1 MSKPLQIGDRVPQV
15 TFRLRD
21 ANGWVDRSSA
31 DVFDGRTV
39 IAFALPG
46 AFTPTCSGSQV
57 PGYDAYAGEFARLGV
72 DEIVCISVNDGFVM
86 HAWARELGV
95 QHVHMLADGNAE
107 FTRAMGMLVDK
118 DDLGFGARSWRYS
131 MLVRDG
137 VISQLFAEPRVPG
150 DPYGA
155 SSPETMLA
163 HLAPDAPR
171 PDDIVL
177 VTREG
182 CGHCT
187 RAKQALAAAGKPYEE
202 VRLGGGLSVRG
213 LRALSGQA
221 TTPQVFVNGA
231 CIGGADELEALL
243 RRAEGIA
250 AAA

>member
-1 MSKPLQIGDRVPQV
+1 MSKQLQIGDRVPQV
-15 TFRLRD
+15 NFRLRD
-21 ANGWVDRSSA
+21 AGGWVERSSA
-31 DVFDGRTV
+31 DVFSGRTV

-57 PGYDAYAGEFARLGV
+57 PGYDAFAAEFRRLGV
-72 DEIVCISVNDGFVM
+72 DEVVCISVNDGFVM

-95 QHVHMLADGNAE
+95 QHVQMLADGNAE

-137 VISQLFAEPRVPG
+137 VIEQLFAEPRVPG

-155 SSPETMLA
+155 SSPEAMLA
-163 HLAPDAPR
+163 HLAPGVAR

-182 CGHCT
+182 CDHCT
-187 RAKQALAAAGKPYEE
+187 RAKQALAGAGKAYEE

-213 LRALSGQA
+213 LRALSGA
-221 TTPQVFVNGA
+221 GTTPQVFVNGK
-231 CIGGADELEALL
+231 CIGGADELGALL
-243 RRAEGIA
+243 ARAPEVA

>member
-1 MSKPLQIGDRVPQV
+1 MSKPLTIGDRVPQV

-21 ANGWVDRSSA
+21 ANGWVERTSA
-31 DVFDGRTV
+31 DVFNGRTV
-39 IAFALPG
+39 VAFALPG

-57 PGYDAYAGEFARLGV
+57 PGYDAYAAEFARLGV
-72 DEIVCISVNDGFVM
+72 DEIVCLSVNDGFVM
-86 HAWARELGV
+86 HAWAKDLGV
-95 QHVHMLADGNAE
+95 KHVSMLADGNAE

-137 VISQLFAEPRVPG
+137 VIEQLFAEPREPG

-155 SSPETMLA
+155 SSPETMLQY
-163 HLAPDAPR
+163 LAPQAAR

-182 CGHCT
+182 CGHCA
-187 RAKQALAAAGKPYEE
+187 RAKAALAAAGKAYEE
-202 VRLGGGLSVRG
+202 VRLSGGLSNRG
-213 LRALSGQA
+213 LKALSGRS
-221 TTPQVFVNGA
+221 TTPQVFVNGT

-243 RRAEGIA
+243 RAAPAVA